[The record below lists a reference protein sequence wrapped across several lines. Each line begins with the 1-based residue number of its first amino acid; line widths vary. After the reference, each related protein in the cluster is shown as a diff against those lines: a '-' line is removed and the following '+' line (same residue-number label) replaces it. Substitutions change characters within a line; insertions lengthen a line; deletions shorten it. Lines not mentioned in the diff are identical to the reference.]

1 MTFRDYVVWRQE
13 QEEKEE
19 KKETDRCRVC
29 NYMLRGLE
37 EDICED
43 CAKGEKKEEKHQ
55 KFKGKMP
62 TIWKGFPL
70 YTQVEIEEK
79 LKPLLHLRKY
89 IKEYDTFPIGGYDRI
104 LQTLKNFGL
113 DQAAK

>member
-43 CAKGEKKEEKHQ
+43 CAKGEKKE
-55 KFKGKMP
+55 GKELQES
-62 TIWKGFPL
+62 IERGENEHEWFHIS
-70 YTQVEIEEK
+70 EIEEK
-79 LKPLLHLRKY
+79 LKPLIHLEKY
-89 IKEYDTFPIGGYDRI
+89 LNEYDNFPIGGYDRI